1 MKDNRM
7 DQDLLSCLHQPPPP
21 VSHIPPS
28 RKRVRWSQAPVC
40 FVPALTH
47 SWLHCRDIIPALSV
61 FFASSD
67 LLNSFFFKLSKR
79 NLSSILVIK
88 PKYPHSLHIVF
99 AIYLWIHPTL
109 YPFIHLSICPLS
121 TSRYV
126 CVRPHGAPWGIQRE
140 PGLHSCPQR
149 AQQSLPNATCFTKEQ
164 KPEPNIVSCSLWIK
178 RHLSSCLLKEISPNQ
193 STTICLSW
201 LEALWRQPLEQ
212 TWQSDVL

>member
-1 MKDNRM
+1 MPVYVSFCTITLCAYRKRRDFSSCTQVQTTEWTLGKCLHWKKPLITLAPMKDNRM
-7 DQDLLSCLHQPPPP
+7 DQDLLSCLHQSPPA

-47 SWLHCRDIIPALSV
+47 SWLHCRGIIPALSV

-99 AIYLWIHPTL
+99 AMYL
-109 YPFIHLSICPLS
+109 
-121 TSRYV
+121 
-126 CVRPHGAPWGIQRE
+126 
-140 PGLHSCPQR
+140 
-149 AQQSLPNATCFTKEQ
+149 
-164 KPEPNIVSCSLWIK
+164 
-178 RHLSSCLLKEISPNQ
+178 
-193 STTICLSW
+193 
-201 LEALWRQPLEQ
+201 
-212 TWQSDVL
+212 